1 MTAAH
6 FFKTTRI
13 LAILLLLSPGGP
25 ALSNDFICDNVV
37 TPGGSIQAAIDIAS
51 AGDKICVEP
60 GVYTEDLSITK
71 SLELVGVRASD
82 PNNDAYRRPIIEG
95 VATVPAASFPLA
107 IPNIDIQANDVSIH
121 RFVIKSPVVGAE
133 EYSSGIVL
141 TGKNIKICKNRLV
154 VGTGDVSQAIQT
166 YRQTNAPPGLRDI
179 SGLHICKNRFTHLEP
194 ATGLGAYEGIFINPQ
209 SDPVDTTARSNT
221 VVIEKNRFSGNL
233 IRSVT
238 TQRSGT
244 VISKNRMRTQWTPPA
259 GLSTFPRGIQLS
271 AAAEAPPLPAALSTD
286 HLVEKNRAY
295 DIGGVP
301 FAVGILVRDGVTA
314 SGIEK
319 NTVKGA
325 ATYGISVDGDSNL
338 IEKNTVKDSGVGI
351 ALGPASEAN
360 DVEKNRVEN
369 SETWDLQNEGNNNSF
384 DKNKCDTSLPDGLCR
399 HHGKP

>member
-1 MTAAH
+1 
-6 FFKTTRI
+6 
-13 LAILLLLSPGGP
+13 
-25 ALSNDFICDNVV
+25 
-37 TPGGSIQAAIDIAS
+37 
-51 AGDKICVEP
+51 
-60 GVYTEDLSITK
+60 
-71 SLELVGVRASD
+71 
-82 PNNDAYRRPIIEG
+82 
-95 VATVPAASFPLA
+95 
-107 IPNIDIQANDVSIH
+107 
-121 RFVIKSPVVGAE
+121 
-133 EYSSGIVL
+133 
-141 TGKNIKICKNRLV
+141 
-154 VGTGDVSQAIQT
+154 
-166 YRQTNAPPGLRDI
+166 
-179 SGLHICKNRFTHLEP
+179 
-194 ATGLGAYEGIFINPQ
+194 
-209 SDPVDTTARSNT
+209 

-233 IRSVT
+233 IR
-238 TQRSGT
+238 T